1 VLPDSVDSIS
11 IYEAVRAADVAQ
23 FITDMKAK
31 GGVYTNFTITGID
44 SNNTVVGYYPYEVS
58 FVKTLIAPLKT
69 TGNTL
74 GYDAS
79 SSDVKTKA
87 IKNSFSTMDVTCS
100 GKSTATFTQ
109 SNSVTVYA
117 PILQDGIP
125 TAVSSSVIILSQFMS
140 YSTLPGSLDSVIMQ
154 LYDTNETGS
163 DSFLYSSMT
172 QGQVPYSGVS
182 VDDLTYDQHI
192 ALQSL
197 YPYTVT
203 FTVTIADRIWKV
215 VMLPTVARVAG
226 YTNAMKWVYLFLCI
240 AAALVI
246 IVVVIVFV
254 KRMEYATKTKRM
266 EQARQDLLLSSTDKI
281 QTVMNRISD
290 AERQIRV
297 TIDGMLHC
305 CSNLLFIA
313 IPDFITVI
321 TSDGSILAGNSAFE
335 KQFGFND
342 VTYQKK
348 INIST
353 IFPDIQPD
361 FYDHTEDFD
370 EIATDAKT
378 RFQSRVPVRVS
389 VRPLNI
395 TVEDDDDDSSFV
407 VIARNMSD
415 KNKLLENLQLQEAHM
430 KNVLKYAEFDAQFN
444 KNKKF
449 REGFLQFCKT
459 SRTEE
464 SVLFLNEIR
473 KYKTSSVE
481 KRVTMQHTIYET
493 FIRIGTK
500 SQLNISLDLSK
511 QVEIRLLKSLGDVE
525 LFHEIEEFVK
535 SMIVVD
541 SYPRYL
547 RHIGD
552 SSL

>member
-11 IYEAVRAADVAQ
+11 IFEAVRAADVAQ
-23 FITDMKAK
+23 FINDMKAK

-125 TAVSSSVIILSQFMS
+125 TAVSSSVILLSQFMS
-140 YSTLPGSLDSVIMQ
+140 YATLPGSLDSVIMQ

-172 QGQVPYSGVS
+172 QEQVPFSGVS

-197 YPYTVT
+197 YPYTAT

-215 VMLPTVARVAG
+215 VMLPTVARVAY
-226 YTNAMKWVYLFLCI
+226 YTNDMKWVYLFLLI
-240 AAALVI
+240 AAALVV
-246 IVVVIVFV
+246 IVIVIVFV

-266 EQARQDLLLSSTDKI
+266 EQSRQDLLLSSTEKI

-297 TIDGMLHC
+297 TIDGMLYC
-305 CSNLLFIA
+305 CS
-313 IPDFITVI
+313 
-321 TSDGSILAGNSAFE
+321 
-335 KQFGFND
+335 
-342 VTYQKK
+342 Y
-348 INIST
+348 
-353 IFPDIQPD
+353 
-361 FYDHTEDFD
+361 
-370 EIATDAKT
+370 
-378 RFQSRVPVRVS
+378 
-389 VRPLNI
+389 
-395 TVEDDDDDSSFV
+395 
-407 VIARNMSD
+407 
-415 KNKLLENLQLQEAHM
+415 
-430 KNVLKYAEFDAQFN
+430 
-444 KNKKF
+444 
-449 REGFLQFCKT
+449 
-459 SRTEE
+459 
-464 SVLFLNEIR
+464 LFL
-473 KYKTSSVE
+473 
-481 KRVTMQHTIYET
+481 
-493 FIRIGTK
+493 
-500 SQLNISLDLSK
+500 
-511 QVEIRLLKSLGDVE
+511 
-525 LFHEIEEFVK
+525 
-535 SMIVVD
+535 
-541 SYPRYL
+541 
-547 RHIGD
+547 
-552 SSL
+552 